1 MHHLQKNTSNQSFSF
16 LFFSRCLRFNRY
28 AASLQKKKGSN
39 DVKRQNVDYLG
50 FWTSY
55 SKIKPIFGILVSWP
69 LHSCQRRTRGG
80 DECRAEIGTVHG
92 TIILF
97 FKRNKRPAI
106 ACFYIALEFSL
117 NKKFFS
123 TNLFLSFLRF
133 PRKVSGYGI
142 E

>member
-28 AASLQKKKGSN
+28 AASLQKKKAQMMLKDKMSIISASGRPTAKLN
-39 DVKRQNVDYLG
+39 PFL
-50 FWTSY
+50 
-55 SKIKPIFGILVSWP
+55 GILVSWP

-80 DECRAEIGTVHG
+80 DECRAEIRTVHG

-117 NKKFFS
+117 NKNFLARIF
-123 TNLFLSFLRF
+123 FLSFLRF